1 MRSLPFSTRIRIGN
15 ERTVKE
21 WVKLSIDRMVHEAVT
36 HGSFMN
42 IARLRIG
49 NLEGLVWAMPVRLCF
64 QVPMKCENVA
74 HERMLE
80 LLHVTFASLAPHEL
94 FPSREQILHGD
105 DIVVT
110 MSEQNPLRANPPL
123 RVLPVVEHTKALYRT
138 WLPVR
143 RNMGRDERF
152 GIGSKIDALFL
163 DLLETLR
170 VATYA
175 GGREKLPL
183 LTRAVGITD
192 SLRFFV
198 QIAWEAKLIPNKQFE
213 EIGVRIEE
221 MGRMIGGWRKGLIAK
236 TPPAQE

>member
-1 MRSLPFSTRIRIGN
+1 
-15 ERTVKE
+15 
-21 WVKLSIDRMVHEAVT
+21 
-36 HGSFMN
+36 
-42 IARLRIG
+42 
-49 NLEGLVWAMPVRLCF
+49 
-64 QVPMKCENVA
+64 
-74 HERMLE
+74 MLE
-80 LLHVTFASLAPHEL
+80 LLHIFLLPL
-94 FPSREQILHGD
+94 PSHKFSPSTEQILDGD
-105 DIVVT
+105 DTVIA
-110 MSEQNPLRANPPL
+110 MSELNSLRATPPQRL
-123 RVLPVVEHTKALYRT
+123 LPVIEHVKGLYLL
-138 WLPVR
+138 WLPIR

-221 MGRMIGGWRKGLIAK
+221 MGRMISGWRKGLIAK
-236 TPPAQE
+236 TPPA